1 MNRRELLAA
10 MAASTVA
17 ASTMAAAS
25 GRAFAQSFPT
35 QPLRIIVPFPAG
47 QASDVITRLLA
58 DRISPAIGQPIIVEN
73 RPGAGGNI
81 GTEAGA
87 RAANDGHTLTIATA
101 ALPISK
107 LIYRRL
113 SFDPVTDFAPVTR
126 MTITPLLL
134 VTSPKLGVKSVAEL
148 VDFAKKNPG
157 KVSFASSGPGTSHHL
172 SGELFAALADLKL
185 LHVPYK
191 GSPPAYIDLMS
202 GQVDIMFDN
211 IVAVGPQVKQGNLK
225 ALAATT
231 KTRVPTLPDLPTM
244 AESGYPT
251 FEAVAWFGVLVP
263 KGTPRPVIERLNAEF
278 GKALAIPEIRQK
290 LIDMGA
296 QVMPGTPDEF
306 GKFLTAEVAK
316 WEPVVHRAGIAID

>member
-10 MAASTVA
+10 MAASTILGA
-17 ASTMAAAS
+17 G
-25 GRAFAQSFPT
+25 GRAFAQNFPN

-58 DRISPAIGQPIIVEN
+58 DRISPALGQPIIVEN

-107 LIYRRL
+107 LIYRKL
-113 SFDPVTDFAPVTR
+113 PFDPVTDFAPVTR

-134 VTSPKLGVKSVAEL
+134 VTSPKLGVNSVAGL

-172 SGELFAALADLKL
+172 SGELFAALAGIKL

-191 GSPPAYIDLMS
+191 GSPPAHIDLMS

-211 IVAVGPQVKQGNLK
+211 IVAVGPQVRQGNLK
-225 ALAATT
+225 ALATTT
-231 KTRVPTLPDLPTM
+231 KERVPTLPNLPTM
-244 AESGYPT
+244 AEAGYPT
-251 FEAVAWFGVLVP
+251 FEAVAWFGVLAP
-263 KGTPRPVIERLNAEF
+263 KGTPQPVIARLNAEF
-278 GKALAIPEIRQK
+278 GKALSAPDIRQK
-290 LIDMGA
+290 LTDMGA
-296 QVMPGTPDEF
+296 QVSPGTPEEF
-306 GKFLTAEVAK
+306 GQFLAAEVAK
-316 WEPVVHRAGIAID
+316 WEPVVQRAGIAID

>member
-1 MNRRELLAA
+1 MNRREMLAA
-10 MAASTVA
+10 MAASAMTA
-17 ASTMAAAS
+17 A
-25 GRAFAQSFPT
+25 GGQAFAQSFPN

-47 QASDVITRLLA
+47 QASDVIARLVA
-58 DRISPAIGQPIIVEN
+58 DRVSQALGQPIIVEN

-107 LIYRRL
+107 LIYRKL
-113 SFDPVTDFAPVTR
+113 PFDPVTDFAPVTR

-134 VTSPKLGVKSVAEL
+134 VTSPKLGVNSVAEL
-148 VDFAKKNPG
+148 VEFAKKNPG

-172 SGELFAALADLKL
+172 SGELFAALSGTKL

-191 GSPPAYIDLMS
+191 GSPPAHIDLMS

-211 IVAVGPQVKQGNLK
+211 IVAVGPQVRQGNLK
-225 ALAATT
+225 ALATTT

-244 AESGYPT
+244 AEAGYPT
-251 FEAVAWFGVLVP
+251 FEAVAWFGVLAP
-263 KGTPRPVIERLNAEF
+263 KGTPQPVIARLNDEF
-278 GKALAIPEIRQK
+278 GKALAAPDIRQK
-290 LIDMGA
+290 LTDMGA
-296 QVMPGTPDEF
+296 QVSPGTPEEF
-306 GKFLTAEVAK
+306 GQFLAAEVAK
-316 WEPVVHRAGIAID
+316 WEPVVQRAGIAID